1 MSATPPPPP
10 AGYNGYAAQP
20 PLSPQDEKLWS
31 TLTHVLGIFFG
42 WISALIIF
50 LVFKDRGPFIKQHS
64 TAELNFQITVVLAYV
79 AATVLAVVTFGI
91 LSILFFPIWVVQI
104 VFGILAAVKSNQGQ
118 PYEYPL
124 AIKFIK

>member
-1 MSATPPPPP
+1 MSATPPPP
-10 AGYNGYAAQP
+10 AGYNGYTAQP

-79 AATVLAVVTFGI
+79 AATILAVVTFGI

>member
-1 MSATPPPPP
+1 MSATPPPP
-10 AGYNGYAAQP
+10 AGYNGYSAQP

-64 TAELNFQITVVLAYV
+64 TTELNFQITVVLAYV
-79 AATVLAVVTFGI
+79 AATILAVVTFGI